1 MKLIVQL
8 FFHHNIFPGGTKMDV
23 MEKFKNEFFEERKDL
38 LSKNHVYRNHINKF
52 VRYLSLPD
60 VQLSN
65 APAKININIVEE
77 CIRYYH
83 DEGEL
88 NSRST
93 MESHLESVKS
103 FYDYLSETG
112 KTTDIFSDYNY
123 SKFKDEIVE
132 KYSLLEPV
140 ERGSYKCEDIKT
152 ILIELDKAIDNF
164 QNETA
169 GIREEERHL
178 QRIILR
184 LFIKLTLIAPAKR
197 GVITSIKNQISQQ
210 HRTLG

>member
-1 MKLIVQL
+1 
-8 FFHHNIFPGGTKMDV
+8 MDV
-23 MEKFKNEFFEERKDL
+23 MQKFKNEFFEDRKDL
-38 LSKNHVYRNHINKF
+38 LTKNYVYRNHITKF
-52 VRYLSLPD
+52 IKYLSLPE

-65 APAKININIVEE
+65 APARININAVEE

-83 DEGEL
+83 DGGEL

-93 MESHLESVKS
+93 MESHLESVRN
-103 FYDYLSETG
+103 FYDYLGETG
-112 KTTDIFSDYNY
+112 KATDIFSNYNY

-132 KYSLLEPV
+132 RYRLLEPV

-152 ILIELDKAIDNF
+152 ILTELDKAIDNF
-164 QNETA
+164 QNESA
-169 GIREEERHL
+169 GIREEERYL

-197 GVITSIKNQISQQ
+197 SIVTSIK
-210 HRTLG
+210 